1 MLRNITV
8 RDHMSTNLVTFTPDM
23 GVFEGIRKLLSHKI
37 TGAPVLDEEGNL
49 LGAFSEMDCLRVVLN
64 AAYHEEMDG
73 KIGEYM
79 STDIQSV
86 SPDAS
91 IVEVAE
97 MFQKSNLRHFPV
109 IEDDKLIGLIS
120 RVDILRALVSIY

>member
-23 GVFEGIRKLLSHKI
+23 GVFEAIRKLLSHKI
-37 TGAPVLDEEGNL
+37 TGAPVLDEGGNL